1 MTVAPEPTAGNCASL
16 NTQFYDG
23 EPWLYFQQRLA
34 HLMLVASDRD
44 RYRAIFAEGVSAGGL
59 TLKIDVNPDTTRL
72 PTPEQSFTAVELEV
86 LLHHSA
92 ETLLRFVHG
101 HAEPS
106 PCPWVRMARLTSYQD
121 FKSWVRTAITDAPR
135 DELALLCRQVFTCD
149 PNNAEDLDS
158 CVAYLQL
165 FARHFLDADFIQR
178 RQARDGAARRQR
190 APPSRNWRVQAAQAR
205 RDARELARTL
215 AARRCHASASL
226 DAGFAASRRGCH
238 DRPHPHGND
247 AHAQPL
253 DPRPRTTPWG
263 AVGVEV
269 FRPVPPDDLFHD
281 RGIRHHVLADVYHP
295 IAADGEQESIIIR
308 SAHFEAPSSD
318 EGGSSERPD
327 EVDPDL

>member
-1 MTVAPEPTAGNCASL
+1 MTDAPEPTAGSCASL
-16 NTQFYDG
+16 NTQLYDG
-23 EPWLYFQQRLA
+23 QPWLYFQQRLA

-44 RYRAIFAEGVSAGGL
+44 RYRAIFAEGVTAGGL
-59 TLKIDVNPDTTRL
+59 TLKIDVNPDATRL

-106 PCPWVRMARLTSYQD
+106 PCPWVRMAQLTSYRD
-121 FKSWVRTAITDAPR
+121 FKSWVRTAITDARR
-135 DELALLCRQVFTCD
+135 DELALLCRQVFACD

-165 FARHFLDADFIQR
+165 FARHFLDADSYNAAKHGMALQGGSER
-178 RQARDGAARRQR
+178 LQVETGDWKLLKRDGM
-190 APPSRNWRVQAAQAR
+190 RVSW
-205 RDARELARTL
+205 LARWPRGDATRPPRWTQVSRL
-215 AARRCHASASL
+215 LDEAATIALILTATMLMRSVWI
-226 DAGFAASRRGCH
+226 RGRERH
-238 DRPHPHGND
+238 LGE
-247 AHAQPL
+247 
-253 DPRPRTTPWG
+253 PWD
-263 AVGVEV
+263 EV

-308 SAHFEAPSSD
+308 SAHCEAPSSD
-318 EGGSSERPD
+318 EDGSSERPD